1 MAEHY
6 DKSPISSISDRGDPV
21 PISGWGSVKTELS
34 RFAMGRGSNPESED
48 PPAVAART
56 GRQVLA
62 SIELQPGTDAQT
74 HSGRRESLFVR
85 WVASF

>member
-6 DKSPISSISDRGDPV
+6 DENPIPPVSERGDPV
-21 PISGWGSVKTELS
+21 PTSDWGSVKTELS
-34 RFAMGRGSNPESED
+34 RFAMWRDSNPEPED
-48 PPAVAART
+48 PPAEAART
-56 GRQVLA
+56 GRKVLA
-62 SIELQPGTDAQT
+62 SIELQPGPDAQT